1 VKLIKELKNQK
12 ENAMERI
19 LNGEYDRYKEKVRL
33 VGILPS
39 GLPPKEHMTVRAN
52 ISEGTLLK
60 KNSRTDDES
69 TLSVHILDQR
79 VFTNGYTY
87 QWSEPRFWI
96 FEDKYSKDSG

>member
-12 ENAMERI
+12 ENDQDAMERI

-39 GLPPKEHMTVRAN
+39 GLPPKEHMTGLAN

-60 KNSRTDDES
+60 QNSRTDDEL

-87 QWSEPRFWI
+87 
-96 FEDKYSKDSG
+96 